1 MAIPKILLQ
10 LDTDP
15 QPSVFDSVVAADAG
29 VDHLLRYGGIHPE
42 SVRDLVYGA
51 IFTRRPADL
60 EHTAIFI
67 GGSDVQAGE
76 RLLEKV
82 VSCFFGPMRVSV
94 LMDAN
99 GANTT
104 AAAAVLCAA
113 KHVRLENAR
122 ALVLAASG
130 PVGRRVSRLLAR
142 QGATLL
148 VGSRQAARAAEVAQ
162 DVARQVPDAQVEP
175 VETTGPGTLGKML
188 RGVDV
193 LIACGA
199 PGVALASRSDLS
211 GMGTRSV
218 AIDLN
223 AVPPVGLEG
232 IEIQDQAQLREGVTC
247 FGAIGVGGLKMKI
260 HKKAVKRLFTATDLV
275 LDADEVFA
283 IGQELV

>member
-15 QPSVFDSVVAADAG
+15 HPSVFDSVVAADAG
-29 VDHLLRYGGIHPE
+29 VDHLLRHGGIHPE